1 MFRLLGSGIVI
12 AGVAV
17 VGIVNAYDRSANY
30 IETEAEIFRIDRT
43 CTFVIEGRGSKG
55 LVKSSKDEDC
65 SSTDEFSK
73 IRKQDKASRGK
84 DVKGDAV
91 VKVSYT
97 SPLDHSYQTGELK
110 FDGHDEQ
117 FYTLNAHQKIRIL
130 VSKTDPSKIKL
141 Y

>member
-17 VGIVNAYDRSANY
+17 IGMVNAYDRSANY
-30 IETEAEIFRIDRT
+30 VEAEGEIFRIDRT
-43 CTFVIEGRGSKG
+43 CTFIIEERGVKG
-55 LVKSSKDEDC
+55 VVKRNEQDDC

-73 IRKQDKASRGK
+73 IRKEDKASRGK
-84 DVKGDAV
+84 DVRGDAV

-97 SPLDHSYQTGELK
+97 SPIDHSYQTGELK
-110 FDGHDEQ
+110 FDGRDEE

-130 VSKTDPSKIKL
+130 VSKTDPAKIKL

>member
-1 MFRLLGSGIVI
+1 MFRLLGSGMVIV
-12 AGVAV
+12 GVAV
-17 VGIVNAYDRSANY
+17 VGMINAYDRSANY
-30 IETEAEIFRIDRT
+30 VETEAEIFRIDRN
-43 CTFVIEGRGSKG
+43 CTFIVEESSAKG
-55 LVKSSKDEDC
+55 KVKTSKDDDC

-73 IRKQDKASRGK
+73 IRKADKASRGK

-97 SPLDHSYQTGELK
+97 SPIDQSYQTGELK
-110 FDGHDEQ
+110 FDGRDEQ
-117 FYTLNAHQKIRIL
+117 FYTLNAHQKVRIL

>member
-1 MFRLLGSGIVI
+1 MFRLLGSGIVVV
-12 AGVAV
+12 GVAIIGV
-17 VGIVNAYDRSANY
+17 VNAYDRSANY
-30 IETEAEIFRIDRT
+30 VEAEGEIFRIDRT
-43 CTFVIEGRGSKG
+43 CTFVIEERSMKG
-55 LVKSSKDEDC
+55 TVKSNKDEDC

-97 SPLDHSYQTGELK
+97 SPVDHSYQTAELK
-110 FDGHDEQ
+110 FDGHDEL

-130 VSKTDPSKIKL
+130 VSKTDPSKIRL